1 MAEYKVVEVTQL
13 FAGTISD
20 QLETESFDALV
31 SELCPAGWEIIST
44 RLMETN
50 GIQRAVVLLSR

>member
-20 QLETESFDALV
+20 QLETERFDTLV